1 MFVQQKFV
9 LHYVAPIEKTER
21 GNVQNIQLMLPAKQ
35 DEFGD
40 KYGDDMIYDVRCYNK
55 DLMKLPDLM
64 KIRLGAIVKC
74 SIYIAS
80 RKVLT
85 KDGKEFYQ
93 PYITLK
99 NIEIIKNESNGLQAN
114 QN

>member
-1 MFVQQKFV
+1 MYVQQKFI
-9 LHYVAPIEKTER
+9 LHYVSPIETTDR
-21 GNVQNIQLMLPAKQ
+21 GNVQNIQLMLPAKT

-40 KYGDDMIYDVRCYNK
+40 KFGEDHIYDVRCYNK

-64 KIRLGAIVKC
+64 KIRLGSVVKC
-74 SIYIAS
+74 SVYISS
-80 RKVLT
+80 RKVVT
-85 KDGKEFYQ
+85 QTGKEFYQ

-99 NIEIIKNESNGLQAN
+99 NIEIIKNDGIQTN